1 MGIPEARAPVSTTGV
16 HIGLSSIE
24 PRTHTRSYAVT
35 AYFAPAST
43 RTNLFVL
50 TTAYAHKLVTTGQGD
65 GNIVATGVEF
75 SYGDEKRVHVA
86 HAKREVII
94 SAGALKSPQILE
106 LSGIGR
112 EDVLSKIGVPVKIP
126 LDGVGGNVQEHTFI
140 GTVYELKEDTT
151 TETLD
156 MLRDEKVA
164 AQHIEL
170 LAKGEGAF
178 TAGFTNVAWV
188 PLADVTSRSQALYE
202 QEKKQIEEDVKN
214 SSGYPPGLL
223 EQYDIQLERIPNG
236 HLDCEIAV
244 TATFLGAG
252 MPPIEGKK
260 YVSIAIFLNHAFS
273 RGTIHSSSNDPL
285 VDPEIDPHYWEHQ
298 IDRDILLEGIK
309 YARKIAQASPL
320 RDEIAYEYIPGPAV
334 DTDEKLAEW
343 GKDAL
348 GSTWHTAGS
357 CSMLPREKNGV
368 VDTHLKVYG
377 TKNIR
382 VVDLSIVP
390 LNIAAHTQATV
401 YTIAELASDIIK
413 GKFSP

>member
-1 MGIPEARAPVSTTGV
+1 
-16 HIGLSSIE
+16 
-24 PRTHTRSYAVT
+24 
-35 AYFAPAST
+35 
-43 RTNLFVL
+43 
-50 TTAYAHKLVTTGQGD
+50 
-65 GNIVATGVEF
+65 
-75 SYGDEKRVHVA
+75 
-86 HAKREVII
+86 
-94 SAGALKSPQILE
+94 
-106 LSGIGR
+106 
-112 EDVLSKIGVPVKIP
+112 
-126 LDGVGGNVQEHTFI
+126 
-140 GTVYELKEDTT
+140 
-151 TETLD
+151 

-298 IDRDILLEGIK
+298 IGMIHSFFTGVIPFD
-309 YARKIAQASPL
+309 YS
-320 RDEIAYEYIPGPAV
+320 AYEYIPGPAV
-334 DTDEKLAEW
+334 DTDEKLAGW